1 MKKFLFID
9 LDDTLFQTLAKCH
22 PADDL
27 VAAAFLRDGSANSF
41 STPRQRAFLA
51 MAQRE
56 TTLIPTTARD
66 LDAFGRVAI
75 NFHSWAIVNFGGLI
89 KKPDGHL
96 DAHWQGIMAAQMA
109 QARPGLVE
117 IIGRI
122 DAFCNQQSLPN
133 RGRMISDA
141 GIEFFALLK
150 DPDKNLARL
159 QIIDDAVITPWLMG
173 DGRDY
178 VLHKNGN
185 NLALLPRSLD
195 KSHAVAYV
203 SDLLRA
209 EHGEILTLGMGDSI
223 SDAAFLALCDFAITP
238 KACQLAQATARALT
252 ATCAPEDKTY
262 APEGAN

>member
-9 LDDTLFQTLAKCH
+9 LDDTLFQTLPKCN
-22 PADDL
+22 PAEDL

-41 STPRQRAFLA
+41 STARQRAFLA

-66 LDAFGRVAI
+66 LDAFARVAI
-75 NFHSWAIVNFGGLI
+75 KFHSWVIVNFGGLI
-89 KKPDGHL
+89 KTPDGSL
-96 DAHWQGIMAAQMA
+96 DAHWQQFMAAQMA
-109 QARPGLVE
+109 AARPGLLE

-122 DAFCNQQSLPN
+122 DAFCCQQNLPN
-133 RGRMISDA
+133 RGRMICDA

-150 DPDKNLARL
+150 DPDKNLARMQL
-159 QIIDDAVITPWLMG
+159 IEDAVLTPWLLG

-185 NLALLPRSLD
+185 NLALLPRALD

-238 KACQLAQATARALT
+238 RGCQLAQASNRAL
-252 ATCAPEDKTY
+252 
-262 APEGAN
+262 EGNN